1 MKLRELF
8 EVKAGKVGK
17 RYQEPTRGLNTFGDA
32 EKANSDYTQYRL
44 GLALACSDGV
54 NPIDIDPKTW
64 HGKRKTAHPYTE
76 EEQAML
82 NQSYKIVGASH
93 TDLNKGDMRSQELDT
108 TNIVSP
114 VAKPKRNKYGV

>member
-1 MKLRELF
+1 MKLRDLF
-8 EVKAGKVGK
+8 EVKSGAVGK
-17 RYQEPTRGLNTFGDA
+17 RYQQPTRGLNTFGDA

-82 NQSYKIVGASH
+82 NQSYKVVGASH

-108 TNIVSP
+108 TNVVSP
-114 VAKPKRNKYGV
+114 VAKPKKNKYGI

>member
-1 MKLRELF
+1 VKLRELF
-8 EVKAGKVGK
+8 EVKSGAVGK
-17 RYQEPTRGLNTFGDA
+17 RYQQPTRGLNTFGDA

-82 NQSYKIVGASH
+82 NQSYKVVGASH

-108 TNIVSP
+108 TYVVSP
-114 VAKPKRNKYGV
+114 VAKPKKNKYGI

>member
-8 EVKAGKVGK
+8 EVKSGAIGK
-17 RYQEPTRGLNTFGDA
+17 RYQQPTRGLNTFGDA

-108 TNIVSP
+108 TNVVSP
-114 VAKPKRNKYGV
+114 VAKPKRNKYGI

>member
-1 MKLRELF
+1 VKLRELF
-8 EVKAGKVGK
+8 EVKSGAVGK
-17 RYQEPTRGLNTFGDA
+17 RYQQPTRSLNTFGDA

-82 NQSYKIVGASH
+82 NQSYKVVGASH

-108 TNIVSP
+108 TNVVSP
-114 VAKPKRNKYGV
+114 VAKPKKNKYGI

>member
-8 EVKAGKVGK
+8 EVKAGVIGK
-17 RYQEPTRGLNTFGDA
+17 RYQQATRGLNTFGDG
-32 EKANSDYTQYRL
+32 ERSSGDYTQYRL
-44 GLALACSDGV
+44 SLALACSDGV
-54 NPIDIDPKTW
+54 NPPDIDPKTW

-82 NQSYKIVGASH
+82 NQSYKVVGASH

-108 TNIVSP
+108 TNVVSP
-114 VAKPKRNKYGV
+114 VAKPKRNKYGI

>member
-1 MKLRELF
+1 VKLRELF
-8 EVKAGKVGK
+8 EVKAGSVGK

-93 TDLNKGDMRSQELDT
+93 KDLNNGDMRSQELDT
-108 TNIVSP
+108 TNVVSP
-114 VAKPKRNKYGV
+114 VAKPKRNKYGI

>member
-8 EVKAGKVGK
+8 EVKAGAVGK
-17 RYQEPTRGLNTFGDA
+17 RYQQPTRGLNTFGDA

-76 EEQAML
+76 EEQQML
-82 NQSYKIVGASH
+82 VKGFKAAGAEYK
-93 TDLNKGDMRSQELDT
+93 DLNNGNFKSEELPGVNLT
-108 TNIVSP
+108 SP
-114 VAKPKRNKYGV
+114 VKAFQGYPR

>member
-93 TDLNKGDMRSQELDT
+93 KDLNKGDMRSRELDT

>member
-1 MKLRELF
+1 VKLRELF
-8 EVKAGKVGK
+8 EVKSGNVGK
-17 RYQEPTRGLNTFGDA
+17 RYQQPTRGLNTFGDA

-82 NQSYKIVGASH
+82 NQSYKVVGASYK
-93 TDLNKGDMRSQELDT
+93 DLNKGDMRSQELDT
-108 TNIVSP
+108 TNVVSP
-114 VAKPKRNKYGV
+114 VAKPKKNKYGI

>member
-1 MKLRELF
+1 VKLRELF

-93 TDLNKGDMRSQELDT
+93 KDLNKGDMRSRELDT

>member
-8 EVKAGKVGK
+8 EVKSGAVGK
-17 RYQEPTRGLNTFGDA
+17 RYQQPTRGLNTFGDA

-82 NQSYKIVGASH
+82 NQSYKVVGASH

-108 TNIVSP
+108 TYVVSP
-114 VAKPKRNKYGV
+114 VAKPKKNKYGI

>member
-8 EVKAGKVGK
+8 EVKSGAVGK
-17 RYQEPTRGLNTFGDA
+17 RYQQPTRGLNTFGDA

-82 NQSYKIVGASH
+82 NQSYKVVGASH

-108 TNIVSP
+108 TNVVSP
-114 VAKPKRNKYGV
+114 VAKPKRNKYGI

>member
-8 EVKAGKVGK
+8 EVKAGSVGK

-93 TDLNKGDMRSQELDT
+93 KDLNNGDMRSQELDT
-108 TNIVSP
+108 TNVVSP
-114 VAKPKRNKYGV
+114 VAKPKRNKYGI

>member
-8 EVKAGKVGK
+8 EVKSGAVGK
-17 RYQEPTRGLNTFGDA
+17 RYQQPTRGLNTFGDA

-44 GLALACSDGV
+44 GLALACSDGL

-82 NQSYKIVGASH
+82 NQSYKVVGASH

-108 TNIVSP
+108 TNVVSP
-114 VAKPKRNKYGV
+114 VAKPKKNKYGI